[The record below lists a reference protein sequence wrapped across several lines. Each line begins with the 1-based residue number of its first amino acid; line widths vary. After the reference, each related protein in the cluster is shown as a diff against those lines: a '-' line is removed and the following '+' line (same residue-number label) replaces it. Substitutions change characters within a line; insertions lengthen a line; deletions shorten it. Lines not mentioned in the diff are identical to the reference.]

1 MKYNTDNV
9 RIISSA
15 PLVSPNT
22 LIKKI
27 PQSAKAS
34 QGVFSAMGAGVKTN
48 IVFFEKS
55 GEPTKEIWYYE
66 LEGKFTK
73 KNRI

>member
-15 PLVSPNT
+15 PMVSPNT
-22 LIKKI
+22 LIKKF

-34 QGVFSAMGAGVKTN
+34 KGVFSARQV
-48 IVFFEKS
+48 I
-55 GEPTKEIWYYE
+55 KEILYGRTGVLWF
-66 LEGKFTK
+66 LLALARFMIP
-73 KNRI
+73 RLQ

>member
-27 PQSAKAS
+27 PQSTKAS
-34 QGVFSAMGAGVKTN
+34 KGVFSARQV
-48 IVFFEKS
+48 I
-55 GEPTKEIWYYE
+55 KEILYGEDNALWF
-66 LEGKFTK
+66 LLDLAQFMIPKLH
-73 KNRI
+73 